1 MVCRLILTLA
11 GKIESIGLVQKTSR
25 SSMKIDKITPTHTKD
40 WYLKWV
46 STIILLVGIILTANN
61 VYPYNLYVNVVALF
75 GWIIVSIMWND
86 RALIVIN
93 VVGFTIYLNGIIS
106 YFV

>member
-1 MVCRLILTLA
+1 MNKVD
-11 GKIESIGLVQKTSR
+11 KT
-25 SSMKIDKITPTHTKD
+25 TPTYTKV

-46 STIILLVGIILTANN
+46 STIILLLGIILTANN
-61 VYPYNLYVNVVALF
+61 VYPHNLYVNAVALF

-106 YFV
+106 YLVK

>member
-1 MVCRLILTLA
+1 MGGWVDLDLDY
-11 GKIESIGLVQKTSR
+11 KN
-25 SSMKIDKITPTHTKD
+25 IDT
-40 WYLKWV
+40 KWV
-46 STIILLVGIILTANN
+46 STIILLLGIILPANN
-61 VYPYNLYVNVVALF
+61 VYPRNLYVNAVALF

-106 YFV
+106 YLVK